1 MNNKPS
7 MICVCALITLSILPI
22 STGFTM
28 DTMGNKS
35 LHEEPVSAIGFN
47 SEALIEYPLIEHI
60 VFQTPDISQGM
71 ISMEECA
78 NILAENKPVIPCYQ
92 KNYVFPAGSS
102 LAIQID
108 PVDPVIL
115 NYPDVVL
122 PASPILPAP
131 GYSLIP
137 GSYDTDMTYPPERFT
152 YDIKGGI
159 VEGEHK
165 TILTVYLYPLQY
177 QAGKLVFVNEYE
189 IQIDQ
194 TAPIQ
199 PLFTG
204 DAYDLLVVT
213 PEAWIT
219 ELEPFIQHKESHGV
233 TTKVVSLNEIYTGHY
248 FSSRGRDDAE
258 KIKYFIKDALENWG
272 TLYVLL
278 VGGRIPGVQESW
290 FTPVRYAHIARPL
303 TGSNEVEH
311 QYVSDLYFA
320 DIYDGMYNFSSWDT
334 DGNNV
339 FSEWENGFGKKLQDD
354 MDLYPDVYLGRWAC
368 RNKLELKWILEKT
381 IQYENSRGSN
391 TLVLVGGD
399 NFEPDGFEGE
409 IVGDKTAEY
418 LPGYATE
425 KIYASQMDVTASAI
439 KEAVNANAAFIHL
452 HGHASPM
459 SWSTHKPENFDVWEK
474 GIDIFDLPFF
484 FNTEYPIAVIGGC
497 HTAMFNVSMTIHP
510 WAPPV
515 PEGLGWWLAR
525 KYQGGAIATLG
536 YSAFPVA
543 TPGESGDLDG
553 DGINDPDC
561 IESGYGYMQL
571 EFFKAY
577 GVQGYQYLG
586 ECWQYAV
593 SSYIDHF
600 KIPYLRYHLNTL
612 QGFVILGDPSLKI
625 AGYP

>member
-1 MNNKPS
+1 MNNKTS
-7 MICVCALITLSILPI
+7 TIFVCALVTLSILPI
-22 STGFTM
+22 GVGLTTE
-28 DTMGNKS
+28 TIEKNS
-35 LHEEPVSAIGFN
+35 LHEEPMSTVKPN
-47 SEALIEYPLIEHI
+47 SECIIDYPLIDHI
-60 VFQTPDISQGM
+60 AFQPPDIYQGI
-71 ISMEECA
+71 ISIEECA
-78 NILAENKPVIPCYQ
+78 NILVEDKPVIPCYQ

-102 LAIQID
+102 LAIHIF
-108 PVDPVIL
+108 PVDPVTL

-131 GYSLIP
+131 GYPLIP
-137 GSYDTDMTYPPERFT
+137 GSYDEDITYPQERFT
-152 YDIKGGI
+152 YDIKGGL
-159 VEGEHK
+159 VKGEHE
-165 TILTVYLYPLQY
+165 TVLTVYLYPLRY
-177 QAGKLVFVNEYE
+177 QAGELLFTNEYE
-189 IQIDQ
+189 IQIYQ
-194 TAPIQ
+194 TASSS

-213 PEAWIT
+213 PEAWIK
-219 ELEPFIQHKESHGV
+219 EIEPFTQHKESYGIK
-233 TTKVVSLNEIYTGHY
+233 TKVVALNEIYDGQY
-248 FSSRGRDDAE
+248 FTPIGRDDAE

-272 TLYVLL
+272 IKYVLL
-278 VGGRIPGVQESW
+278 VGGRIPGIQESW

-303 TGSNEVEH
+303 SGSSEVEH

-320 DIYDGMYNFSSWDT
+320 DIYDGTYNFSSWDT

-339 FSEWENGFGKKLQDD
+339 FSEWENGFGKRLQDE

-381 IQYENSRGSN
+381 MQYENSRGSN

-409 IVGDKTAEY
+409 IVGDKTASY
-418 LPGYATE
+418 LPGYVTE
-425 KIYASQMDVTASAI
+425 KVYASQMDVTAPAI
-439 KEAVNANAAFIHL
+439 KEALNTNAAFIHL

-459 SWSTHKPENFDVWEK
+459 SWSTHKPDNFDKWEK
-474 GIDIFDLPFF
+474 GVDVFDLPFF

-497 HTAMFNVSMTIHP
+497 HTAMFNVSLTIHP

-515 PEGLGWWLAR
+515 PEGIGWWFAR
-525 KYQGGAIATLG
+525 KYHGGAIATLG
-536 YSAFPVA
+536 YTAFPVA

-561 IESGYGYMQL
+561 TESGYGYMQL

-593 SSYIDHF
+593 SSYIDNF
-600 KIPYLRYHLNTL
+600 KVPYLRHHLNTL

-625 AGYP
+625 AGYL